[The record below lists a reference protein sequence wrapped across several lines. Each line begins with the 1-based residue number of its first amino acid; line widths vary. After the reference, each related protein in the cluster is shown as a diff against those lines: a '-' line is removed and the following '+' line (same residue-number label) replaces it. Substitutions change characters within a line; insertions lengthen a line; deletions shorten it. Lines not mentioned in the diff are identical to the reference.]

1 MEALPYAE
9 ARDKRWNGPSGC
21 KVQGSACPTPVPSAA
36 DASWAHFTS
45 AITHLGGR
53 HAAQRSQLLSWG
65 HLLFPILDL
74 SSIPVSSS
82 KPPISSPLSLSSAKA
97 WEKLLSREVSG
108 DEGEEKVG
116 PGQRVLKT
124 PWRFGLQPQ
133 TLSSATDLPPQMRTL
148 AERLWGIRVQGVPVK
163 KLTRMRSKEGLTQ
176 VRVYEADK
184 FMLRK

>member
-97 WEKLLSREVSG
+97 WEKLLSREVTG

-148 AERLWGIRVQGVPVK
+148 AERPWGIRVQGVPVK

>member
-45 AITHLGGR
+45 AITHLGGH

-82 KPPISSPLSLSSAKA
+82 KPPISSSLSLSSAKA

-148 AERLWGIRVQGVPVK
+148 AERPWGIRVQGVPVK